1 MDSAPELLGMGDAG
15 GHPVGNLLGEV
26 IRPLDTGFGD
36 DVGAGDLGVLLVIPD
51 ADDADVVNVLAA
63 DELGFQLCGRD
74 LETLCRVIA

>member
-1 MDSAPELLGMGDAG
+1 MGDTG
-15 GHPVGNLLGEV
+15 GDPIGDLLGEV
-26 IRPLDTGFGD
+26 FRPLDTRFRD
-36 DVGAGDLGVLLVIPD
+36 DVGAGDLGVLLVVPD